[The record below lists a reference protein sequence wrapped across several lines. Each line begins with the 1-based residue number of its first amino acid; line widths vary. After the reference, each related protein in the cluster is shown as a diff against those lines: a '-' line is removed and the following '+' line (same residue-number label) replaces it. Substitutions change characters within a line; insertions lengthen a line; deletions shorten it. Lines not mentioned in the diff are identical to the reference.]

1 MALKRFN
8 SRNFKH
14 MEVVEKTIEGKP
26 ATAIA
31 KDLQMGARTVHS
43 VLSTPEAQD
52 LLNEAMQ
59 AIQARIVEKLPALVE
74 QSLKTL
80 LDAQTAFG
88 ADYPTRVNAAKAG
101 LSAMIKLSEITAK
114 SQT

>member
-8 SRNFKH
+8 SRDFKH

-59 AIQARIVEKLPALVE
+59 AIQARIVEKFRSTHETHKKFPLRNFE
-74 QSLKTL
+74 
-80 LDAQTAFG
+80 
-88 ADYPTRVNAAKAG
+88 
-101 LSAMIKLSEITAK
+101 
-114 SQT
+114 